1 MAPVTNMRYVLN
13 GNNLPF
19 VAQIWWSGLGQV
31 CSRGVPHS
39 IIRNGLDPDRD
50 LNAFTHV
57 YLSWWT
63 LKFQFGQHS
72 KITWD
77 TPNYALGPWHSL
89 VQICA
94 TVDMCQRNIG
104 SLTRPLVPPTCISAH
119 CLGLLWLCACETSVT
134 PFFFAHCVNLCHQL
148 EPGLVGQRQD
158 TRLTN
163 ATVFPRKFWYYS
175 ESRTAECLEGR
186 DNASKF
192 GLALPRP
199 ALILDLLCKEKE
211 KPCAL
216 TMRVNAW
223 QEITVHHN
231 VF

>member
-1 MAPVTNMRYVLN
+1 MVIRARPGV
-13 GNNLPF
+13 F
-19 VAQIWWSGLGQV
+19 Q
-31 CSRGVPHS
+31 GVPHS

-77 TPNYALGPWHSL
+77 TPNYAQGPWHSL
-89 VQICA
+89 VQICT

-104 SLTRPLVPPTCISAH
+104 SLTRPLSPHLYLCPLSWLALIVRLWNISH
-119 CLGLLWLCACETSVT
+119 TFFLCS
-134 PFFFAHCVNLCHQL
+134 LCQPL
-148 EPGLVGQRQD
+148 SSAGALVGQRQD
-158 TRLTN
+158 TRLAN
-163 ATVFPRKFWYYS
+163 ATEFPWKFWYFDWIYGCC
-175 ESRTAECLEGR
+175 CLEAR

-216 TMRVNAW
+216 TMNGRKP
-223 QEITVHHN
+223 QCITMHFSKHK
-231 VF
+231 

>member
-1 MAPVTNMRYVLN
+1 MVIRARPGV
-13 GNNLPF
+13 F
-19 VAQIWWSGLGQV
+19 Q
-31 CSRGVPHS
+31 GVPHS

-57 YLSWWT
+57 FLSWWT

-77 TPNYALGPWHSL
+77 TPYYAQGPWHSL
-89 VQICA
+89 VQICT

-104 SLTRPLVPPTCISAH
+104 ALTRPLSPAPHLYLCPLSWLALIVRLWNISH
-119 CLGLLWLCACETSVT
+119 TFFLCSLCQPLSSAGAWPGRTKAGHKTDQRYSV
-134 PFFFAHCVNLCHQL
+134 F
-148 EPGLVGQRQD
+148 
-158 TRLTN
+158 
-163 ATVFPRKFWYYS
+163 RKILILFWIYGCC
-175 ESRTAECLEGR
+175 CLEAR

-216 TMRVNAW
+216 TMNGRKPPC
-223 QEITVHHN
+223 ITMH
-231 VF
+231 FGKYK